1 MSSRY
6 DGAVPRGPH
15 RRFFDLWSR
24 VYDAPGVQRL
34 TYRPVQDAVVRAL
47 RADPPV
53 RILDVGCGTG
63 RLALQLSREFPRSR
77 LTGCDFSLGM
87 LRHAHAQS
95 RALALA
101 QGDAQRLPFADACF
115 DAVVSTDAFH
125 FFPDPEA
132 ALAGFHRVLA
142 ARGRLLIAF
151 VNPSFETLS
160 RASRAVSL
168 WLGEALLWPTPAVLR
183 RQVEAAGFEV
193 ASQRRIFRL
202 PGPVMFPPVL
212 TEAVRR
218 D

>member
-1 MSSRY
+1 MSANAPRP
-6 DGAVPRGPH
+6 PRGPH
-15 RRFFDLWSR
+15 RLFFDLWSY

-47 RADPPV
+47 LADPPA

-63 RLALQLSREFPRSR
+63 RLAVRLVRELPESRVV
-77 LTGCDFSLGM
+77 GCDFSRGM
-87 LRHAHAQS
+87 LAQA
-95 RALALA
+95 RTRGGTLALT
-101 QGDAQRLPFADACF
+101 QGDAQRLPFADGCF
-115 DAVVSTDAFH
+115 DAVVSTEAFH
-125 FFPDPEA
+125 WFPDPEL

-151 VNPSFETLS
+151 VNPSFEALS
-160 RASRAVSL
+160 RASRVVSR
-168 WLGEALLWPTPAVLR
+168 WLGEPLRWPIADVLR

-193 ASQRRIFRL
+193 LRQRRILRL
-202 PGPVMFPPVL
+202 PAPVLFPPVL